1 MRVSGKVFVVTG
13 AGNGIGREVARELI
27 ARGARVAAVDRSEDG
42 LLGTSA
48 LVEGSS
54 LRSMSLHTVDLTD
67 RDAVAALPGRVLE
80 QHGQVDGLVHV
91 AGIIQ
96 PFVPIAELSFADI
109 DRVMA
114 VNFDGTVN
122 VDKAFIPLLLK
133 RPEACL
139 LNVSSMGALVPV
151 PGQGAYGASKAA
163 VALLTETLFAELQ
176 GTSVAVTL
184 VYPGAIGTNIA
195 ANSGV
200 TLEMPEGAE
209 DFPMTAPDEA
219 ACQIVDAIATGRP
232 RLLIGKD
239 ARMLD
244 RMSRLMPTRAVT
256 IVARRMQRLLGG
268 KAASGRVEQ

>member
-1 MRVSGKVFVVTG
+1 MLVSGKVFVVTG
-13 AGNGIGREVARELI
+13 AGNGIGREVTRELI

-54 LRSMSLHTVDLTD
+54 SRSMSLHAVDLTD
-67 RDAVAALPGRVLE
+67 RDAVAALPVRVLE
-80 QHGQVDGLVHV
+80 QHGQVDGLVHI

-122 VDKAFIPLLLK
+122 VDKAFIPLLLN

-200 TLEMPEGAE
+200 TLEMPEGAK

-219 ACQIVDAIATGRP
+219 ARQIVDAIAAGRP

-244 RMSRLMPTRAVT
+244 RMSRLMPTRAIS
-256 IVARRMQRLLGG
+256 IVAKRMKDLLG
-268 KAASGRVEQ
+268 